1 MKRLAFLAVVV
12 GAVLSVVAVGMGS
25 AASGGTAPVYRNTG
39 HDCATGAT
47 DPFDQVG
54 HFTASGRGAT
64 LYGTVELD
72 TVAPFSSYPITLVQN
87 HPCATRFVGTLQT
100 DSHGFG
106 ILTFHA
112 PMVRSAGEDAFVFTS
127 HNVHQLASGAVFVS
141 G

>member
-1 MKRLAFLAVVV
+1 MKRVAFLAVI
-12 GAVLSVVAVGMGS
+12 GCAVLAALTAGTSR

-39 HDCATGAT
+39 HDCAFGAT

-54 HFTASGRGAT
+54 HFTTFGRGAT

-72 TVAPFSSYPITLVQN
+72 TVAPFSSYPITLVQD
-87 HPCATRFVGTLQT
+87 HPCVSMFVGTLQT

-106 ILTFHA
+106 ILSFQA
-112 PMVRSAGEDAFVFTS
+112 PMVRSAGEGAFVLTS
-127 HNVHQLASGAVFVS
+127 HNSHRLASGAVFLS